1 MVDQKLEKL
10 RSAIMG
16 LAGEF
21 IEAESNRTS
30 LITVT
35 DCKVSEKMKNATVF
49 VTVFPEDKEKA
60 AMEFLRRKGRDFQKY
75 LREKARIRM
84 APFVTFEPDMGEK
97 NRQKIDE
104 LLQGN

>member
-1 MVDQKLEKL
+1 MTDHKLAKL
-10 RSAIMG
+10 RSAIME
-16 LAGEF
+16 LAGKF

-49 VTVFPEDKEKA
+49 VTVFPEDKEKGA
-60 AMEFLRRKGRDFQKY
+60 LEFLRRKGRDFQKY
-75 LREKARIRM
+75 LREKTRMRM
-84 APFVTFEPDMGEK
+84 APFIIFELDMGEK

-104 LLQGN
+104 LLQEN